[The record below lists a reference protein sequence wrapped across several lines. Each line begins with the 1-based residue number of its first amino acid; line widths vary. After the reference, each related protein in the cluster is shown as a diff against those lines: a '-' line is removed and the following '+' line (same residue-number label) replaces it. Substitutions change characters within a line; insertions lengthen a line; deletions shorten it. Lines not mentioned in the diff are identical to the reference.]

1 MSLFAAKDLACRRG
15 GRNVFEGLSF
25 SVSKGA
31 ALLVLG
37 ANGSGKSSLL
47 RVLSGLLKPAGGEL
61 LWEGRPVSRMEEDIR
76 SNICYLGHHDAV
88 KPVLTVEENLA
99 FWASLQDGA
108 ATQTDAVE
116 QALAQFAL
124 TPLKDTAGRFLSAG
138 QKRRLALSRLFL
150 SPARV
155 WLLDEP
161 SVGLDHASLDRLI
174 EAIAAHRAKGGAAIV
189 ATHTAIAMEDAARL
203 SLDEFEPSS
212 LPELVW

>member
-1 MSLFAAKDLACRRG
+1 MSLFAGKNLACRRG
-15 GRNVFEGLSF
+15 GRSVFEGLSF
-25 SVSKGA
+25 SVSPGD

-47 RVLSGLLKPAGGEL
+47 RVLSGLLKPADGEL
-61 LWEGRPVSRMEEDIR
+61 LWEDRPLSEMEEDVR
-76 SNICYLGHHDAV
+76 GNICYLGHHDAV

-108 ATQTDAVE
+108 ASHGAVVE
-116 QALAQFAL
+116 EALQRFAL
-124 TPLKDTAGRFLSAG
+124 TPLRGTAGRFLSAG

-174 EAIAAHRAKGGAAIV
+174 EAIAAHRARGGAAIV
-189 ATHTAIAMEDAARL
+189 ATHTAITMKDAARL
-203 SLDEFEPSS
+203 SLDEFEPTS